1 MVVERLVGGL
11 LRRLIWAER
20 IADSS
25 KIPPMRRL
33 PVPVKRGGSD
43 VIDVEYEA
51 VSSGS
56 KNSGEW
62 SGLSG
67 FKLPVGDVED
77 KSDVN
82 DDFAVPVGNEN
93 AGLNTIPVDVS
104 DNLSNLSSVSS
115 GDNLLSVLKSNN
127 ELLVNRLTSI
137 DKSMQN
143 IVGVLTYLA
152 QYSFEN
158 INLSLRSIADAL
170 VLSSVSGLNS
180 NVIENVGND
189 VVNDFSK
196 KNLNVPGGNVDDSG
210 ACAFGFC
217 STGSEAFGF
226 GSTGPEAFGFG
237 DENIGV
243 DTDDIFV
250 KNNVNIDLNKLVS
263 VLDKH
268 LSEVAEAKKLEK
280 EHYEFMKTPQTYELS
295 SNGLPKLAPRD
306 VIALSE
312 AVKAHLNSQE
322 AELDGS
328 ELEDFE
334 NDFDLGD
341 VLTQLF
347 NFKGITEDINKFK
360 ED

>member
-25 KIPPMRRL
+25 KIPPMRRF

-43 VIDVEYEA
+43 VIDAEYEA
-51 VSSGS
+51 VPIGGGRKWSGS
-56 KNSGEW
+56 
-62 SGLSG
+62 SG

-77 KSDVN
+77 ENENKVN
-82 DDFAVPVGNEN
+82 DDFAIPVGGEN
-93 AGLNTIPVDVS
+93 VDSDTIPVDVP
-104 DNLSNLSSVSS
+104 DNSSNSSSVSS
-115 GDNLLSVLKSNN
+115 GDNLLSVLKNNN

-143 IVGVLTYLA
+143 IVGILVYLS
-152 QYSFEN
+152 QFTFEN

-170 VLSSVSGLNS
+170 VLLSVSGLNL
-180 NVIENVGND
+180 N
-189 VVNDFSK
+189 VVNNVAGGVVSDFSK
-196 KNLNVPGGNVDDSG
+196 GDSIPVDGNDFGSTDSDV
-210 ACAFGFC
+210 FGFG
-217 STGSEAFGF
+217 STDSEAFGF
-226 GSTGPEAFGFG
+226 S
-237 DENIGV
+237 DEDIGV

-250 KNNVNIDLNKLVS
+250 RNNLNELVS

-268 LSEVAEAKKLEK
+268 LSKVVEAKKLEK